1 MAGVRND
8 VYCFFQEVIEKNKLN
23 KSKNINI
30 LYQEDKLAYFK
41 EFNKL
46 LRSTDILWTKPSE
59 LTFYSGLGLPI
70 IMSEPIGYQEKY
82 NRQWLLEIGAGIDS
96 KNPEYVD
103 EWLFDW
109 LASGWLAEAA
119 MQGFMDAPKMGTYH
133 IEKIVLHNKI
143 SEIEDIHLL

>member
-1 MAGVRND
+1 M
-8 VYCFFQEVIEKNKLN
+8 L
-23 KSKNINI
+23 KSKNVNI
-30 LYQEDKLAYFK
+30 LYQEDKLGYFK
-41 EFNKL
+41 EFNKI

-82 NRQWLLEIGAGIDS
+82 NREWLLEIGAGINS

-119 MQGFMDAPKMGTYH
+119 MQGFMDAPTMGTYN
-133 IEKIVLHNKI
+133 IENIVLHNKI

>member
-1 MAGVRND
+1 MFS
-8 VYCFFQEVIEKNKLN
+8 YL
-23 KSKNINI
+23 
-30 LYQEDKLAYFK
+30 FK
-41 EFNKL
+41 EFNKI

-82 NRQWLLEIGAGIDS
+82 NQEWLLEIGAGINS

-119 MQGFMDAPKMGTYH
+119 MQGFMDAPTMGTYN
-133 IEKIVLHNKI
+133 IENIVLHNKI